1 MRVQAKLK
9 WFNRKDGFGFL
20 TAPDMAD
27 IYMHAMILK
36 RDGVFPLIAQQPPPE
51 CTVVAE
57 VVSGNRG
64 LYVTKVI
71 SVTAQP

>member
-1 MRVQAKLK
+1 MAYADLC
-9 WFNRKDGFGFL
+9 L

-36 RDGVFPLIAQQPPPE
+36 RDGVFMLPPG
-51 CTVVAE
+51 CAVVAE
-57 VVSGNRG
+57 VASGNSG